1 MKDAAAVLSFSRD
14 RGLDGAL
21 ITAATKSSEPVHQAA
36 QMCRKQGRIV
46 LVGVRAV
53 LNLWFW
59 RVMGKND
66 GVLIRGLTMMDFI

>member
-46 LVGVRAV
+46 LVGGEGRSQFVV
-53 LNLWFW
+53 LACH
-59 RVMGKND
+59 GQE
-66 GVLIRGLTMMDFI
+66 